1 MMGCCPAPDGEGVP
15 VLCQSGRFQL
25 PRGTAIKPEPSQE
38 ELLGSMP
45 GWNLTDEERLA
56 RHRQAC
62 MEEPRGH
69 LWPDPEHDPCADV
82 PGLPALEEGPHEDV
96 PMDRW
101 WEDPFLKHINGTTLA
116 RFWEEQYSRKAEV
129 ERRVRENRPPLT
141 DGRWEQIKRTR
152 PPPPP
157 GAKDE

>member
-1 MMGCCPAPDGEGVP
+1 MGCCPAPDGDGVP
-15 VLCQSGRFQL
+15 VLCQSRTFKL
-25 PRGTAIKPEPSQE
+25 PKGTAIKPEPSKE

-62 MEEPRGH
+62 LEEPGRH

-82 PGLPALEEGPHEDV
+82 PGRPVPAEPHEDV

-101 WEDPFLKHINGTTLA
+101 WEDPLLRHINGTTLA
-116 RFWEEQYSRKAEV
+116 RMWEEQYSRKAEV
-129 ERRVRENRPPLT
+129 ERRERGNMPPLT
-141 DGRWEQIKRTR
+141 DERWEEIKRIH

-157 GAKDE
+157 GASYE